1 VNRIVSSFEQSCLI
15 NQPGVILNWFG
26 TYWQRPLAFAERGVL
41 EREGRIFEMEVA
53 MPPVEHVDQT
63 LDCLNLLCPVP
74 IIKISKAVKGLQTG
88 QTLLMLADDPGAK
101 PDVIAWA
108 KQTGNE
114 LVGIEEDGK
123 VFKFYVR
130 KTK

>member
-1 VNRIVSSFEQSCLI
+1 
-15 NQPGVILNWFG
+15 
-26 TYWQRPLAFAERGVL
+26 
-41 EREGRIFEMEVA
+41 
-53 MPPVEHVDQT
+53 MPPVENIDQT
-63 LDCLNLLCPVP
+63 LDCLKLLCPVP
-74 IIKISKAVKGLQTG
+74 IIKISKAVKDLHTG

-101 PDVIAWA
+101 ADMIAWA

-114 LVGIEEDGK
+114 LLGIEEEGK

>member
-1 VNRIVSSFEQSCLI
+1 M
-15 NQPGVILNWFG
+15 
-26 TYWQRPLAFAERGVL
+26 PL
-41 EREGRIFEMEVA
+41 
-53 MPPVEHVDQT
+53 VENVDQT
-63 LDCLNLLCPVP
+63 LDCLKLLCPVP
-74 IIKISKAVKGLQTG
+74 ILKISKAVKELQKG

-101 PDVIAWA
+101 ADMIAWA

-114 LVGIEEDGK
+114 LLGFEEEGK